1 MADGTYLVLALGA
14 AALMG
19 VLMVPLALRRRR
31 PVRVVW
37 NDRMPRP
44 RQR

>member
-19 VLMVPLALRRRR
+19 ALILPLALRQRR

-44 RQR
+44 RRR